1 MKYHNIRSERNDNM
15 ATNKTDNT
23 NKLPVNPDS
32 ALNPAWD
39 VNEEK
44 PDKTDFAVVPPSKY
58 DISVPAGPAKSKK
71 AEKAPKEK
79 ADKPSKVKEPKQG
92 GSKKILVAAIAVIL
106 VAAIAA
112 CTVLFIVP
120 LAKYSRANKLFA
132 QGKYEEAIA
141 AYTALGDYKDAPE
154 KIEEVKAQIIED
166 RYAAAA
172 EFYDDGKFEEAKA
185 AFEDLDG
192 YKDSADYI
200 SNCNYQLGVKA
211 MAEKDYKK
219 ALEFFE
225 ESTLEEAAEHI
236 TECKYQICLAD
247 TTNSKEIYAMFKE
260 LADANYKDSADQLK
274 EHFKWVFTTQI
285 NNDENN
291 TKDNPGTVDKHKKI
305 YFHFQISG
313 GIPDDVVNIKVSYR
327 KNGGEESF
335 FNFDD
340 DYKAGEEY
348 WASVELGKPDSDT
361 GEIIFT
367 IYDKDDNVF
376 ATNKATLK

>member
-1 MKYHNIRSERNDNM
+1 M

-71 AEKAPKEK
+71 AEKAPKENAPKEK

-120 LAKYSRANKLFA
+120 LAKYSKANKLFA

-154 KIEEVKAQIIED
+154 KIEEVKLHIIDE
-166 RYAAAA
+166 RYASAADL
-172 EFYDDGKFEEAKA
+172 YDNSKFEEAKA
-185 AFEDLDG
+185 IFEDIGD
-192 YKDSADYI
+192 YKDAPAYV

-211 MAEKDYKK
+211 MSSKDYET
-219 ALEFFE
+219 ALALFN
-225 ESTLEEAAEHI
+225 ESDLEEAAEHAK
-236 TECKYQICLAD
+236 ECKYQICLAD
-247 TTNSKEIYAMFKE
+247 TTNSDEIYAMFKE
-260 LADANYKDSADQLK
+260 LADANYKDSAKQLK
-274 EHFKWVFTTQI
+274 EHFKWVFTSQI
-285 NNDENN
+285 NNTENDSKN
-291 TKDNPGTVDKHKKI
+291 HLAAVTKTEKI

-313 GIPDDVVNIKVSYR
+313 GIPDDVVKFKVSYR
-327 KNGGEESF
+327 INDGKEAFFKFDEE
-335 FNFDD
+335 
-340 DYKAGEEY
+340 YKAGDKL
-348 WASVELGKPDSDT
+348 WASVELANPDTDT
-361 GEIIFT
+361 GDIIFT
-367 IYDKDDNVF
+367 IYDMEDNVL
-376 ATNKATLK
+376 ATNKSTLK